1 MLSNLG
7 TRFNLLN
14 RLASNASIKR
24 HTIQKSQIFELNRII
39 SGRVSSVYFSTSVG
53 PQKEKATKE
62 DNRRS
67 LFLHRMQKKIN
78 HDDFEGALG
87 VYRKLRSLRLDD
99 HIGVFN
105 KLFNLAIAQDD
116 PTKIEQVMSEMQSA
130 NVQPISKTLEILLP
144 YLIAK
149 DMRDRVDTLVDQ
161 MKKHN
166 VIIREAG
173 IQESL
178 EEYLKRP
185 RTEKELPK
193 KEKAT
198 KKEKD
203 TKEETPKKSS
213 KTTFITN
220 EKQLKK
226 EIEKYMQDNDT
237 GAIKKSNKTS
247 EKRDK
252 KSKKFD
258 EEREEKYE
266 KKITKKEDSIKIKE
280 KSTEIDNKEGKKTKK
295 VTKEKFEATVI
306 DKKPKKH
313 EEDKKSNKKREIIE
327 EDEFDEDEMDDDEV
341 IETTTE
347 KKKKIKKVSKTGVK
361 KVKKSVKKVKKVTSS
376 K

>member
-1 MLSNLG
+1 
-7 TRFNLLN
+7 
-14 RLASNASIKR
+14 
-24 HTIQKSQIFELNRII
+24 
-39 SGRVSSVYFSTSVG
+39 
-53 PQKEKATKE
+53 
-62 DNRRS
+62 
-67 LFLHRMQKKIN
+67 
-78 HDDFEGALG
+78 
-87 VYRKLRSLRLDD
+87 LDD

-203 TKEETPKKSS
+203 AKEETPKKSS

-258 EEREEKYE
+258 EEHEEKYE

-280 KSTEIDNKEGKKTKK
+280 KSTEIDNKEGKKNEESNERK
-295 VTKEKFEATVI
+295 V
-306 DKKPKKH
+306 
-313 EEDKKSNKKREIIE
+313 
-327 EDEFDEDEMDDDEV
+327 
-341 IETTTE
+341 
-347 KKKKIKKVSKTGVK
+347 
-361 KVKKSVKKVKKVTSS
+361 
-376 K
+376 